1 MTAAPI
7 FASTLTS
14 VRGLAGLGTML
25 HRFGS
30 HRQRAR
36 AQRREIARITRELQG
51 YTDRQLGDLGLSRAD
66 IPDVARGMFRT
77 G

>member
-1 MTAAPI
+1 MTATTI
-7 FASTLTS
+7 FASTITS

-30 HRQRAR
+30 HWQRAR
-36 AQRREIARITRELQG
+36 AQRRETARITRELQG

-66 IPDVARGMFRT
+66 IPDVARGTFRA

>member
-7 FASTLTS
+7 FTSAITS

-25 HRFGS
+25 DRFGS
-30 HRQRAR
+30 HQQRAR
-36 AQRREIARITRELQG
+36 ARRRETARITRELQG

-66 IPDVARGMFRT
+66 IPDVARGTFRA